1 MITIK
6 RDDKAAK
13 INESESNE
21 LIDYFVKYCLM
32 FNNLAKELQKK
43 TMKREF
49 PPNLKHEIAYREIIL
64 KKIIL
69 NQLRNSE

>member
-13 INESESNE
+13 TNESESNA

-32 FNNLAKELQKK
+32 FNNQAKELQKK
-43 TMKREF
+43 TMKRKEF
-49 PPNLKHEIAYREIIL
+49 SPNLKHEIAYREIIL
-64 KKIIL
+64 KKK
-69 NQLRNSE
+69 